1 MAENEASNPQPYMPA
16 GRYSHV
22 AATIDSM
29 LYVWGGWRKD
39 TPQVHSG
46 AEKTAIT
53 STVDVLDLEVTPR
66 FYTKWASTILIHFE
80 KINVRRDNYGV

>member
-1 MAENEASNPQPYMPA
+1 MAKKEESNPLPYMPA

-39 TPQVHSG
+39 TPKVHSG
-46 AEKTAIT
+46 VEKIAIT
-53 STVDVLDLEVTPR
+53 STVDVLDLQV
-66 FYTKWASTILIHFE
+66 YTNACKCGGRA
-80 KINVRRDNYGV
+80 RRRS

>member
-1 MAENEASNPQPYMPA
+1 MANKEESNPQPYIPV

-39 TPQVHSG
+39 TPKVHSG
-46 AEKTAIT
+46 AEKIAIT
-53 STVDVLDLEVTPR
+53 STVDVLDLQVTASSSR
-66 FYTKWASTILIHFE
+66 QEYCFYHLLT
-80 KINVRRDNYGV
+80 